1 MCVLCCI
8 FIPNIFSNCIF
19 LSLCLQL
26 HEFQKPIFQLVD
38 CHKAICSSRF
48 KNYFHSFFSKQI
60 FTNKQTTFS
69 IILCKKV

>member
-38 CHKAICSSRF
+38 CHKAICSSIIIF
-48 KNYFHSFFSKQI
+48 ILFLVSKYLP
-60 FTNKQTTFS
+60 TNKQHS
-69 IILCKKV
+69 P